1 MDRNGNSGKG
11 EPSTCQNS
19 FSVSLDVLVI
29 PRRAAVDE
37 PKLIR
42 RRYQELR
49 YQVSIF
55 SFMSRG
61 KSKNL
66 DPPNKINF
74 FSPGP

>member
-37 PKLIR
+37 PKLLLPH
-42 RRYQELR
+42 YQEPH
-49 YQVSIF
+49 YQVSMV

-61 KSKNL
+61 KSKIWIL
-66 DPPNKINF
+66 QTK
-74 FSPGP
+74 